1 MLRSKVQLFAQSTIE
16 VIEFS
21 CLLSVILD
29 GVPVQ
34 VRVRFQIFLLA
45 PTHASAL
52 EVEMVSFP
60 LLLPQQQFGLIDAG
74 DPVTIQIHRTSQ
86 TSA

>member
-1 MLRSKVQLFAQSTIE
+1 MLRRKVQLFAQSTIE
-16 VIEFS
+16 VIEFF

-34 VRVRFQIFLLA
+34 VSVRFQIFLLA
-45 PTHASAL
+45 PTHASDL

-60 LLLPQQQFGLIDAG
+60 LLLRRQQVGLIDAG
-74 DPVTIQIHRTSQ
+74 DPVIIQIHRASQ
-86 TSA
+86 MSA

>member
-1 MLRSKVQLFAQSTIE
+1 MLRSKFQLFAQITIE
-16 VIEFS
+16 VIDFF

-34 VRVRFQIFLLA
+34 VSVRFQIFPLA

-52 EVEMVSFP
+52 EVERVSFP
-60 LLLPQQQFGLIDAG
+60 LLLPQQQVGLIDAG
-74 DPVTIQIHRTSQ
+74 DPGIIR
-86 TSA
+86 